1 MRFILSLVL
10 YIFFL
15 GKVIAQS
22 CPGSLLLDA
31 SNSVVD
37 LPSTNQYYTG
47 NNSGY
52 TWECW
57 FKLNQPFGTDMRPLI
72 SSVDGVLFEDQW
84 FGFGWQG
91 GWFNEPVTKLVFKVD
106 GPNSTFPTGPNCSYQ
121 PTGGFI
127 LGTWYHAAGVMD
139 YANQISKLYVNG
151 ALVDSKPITTPPIT
165 RVIPTQ
171 LGLNFSGTNM
181 PLYGNM
187 DEVRIW
193 TRALSATEIASNY
206 DKCLSGSEPN
216 LFLYYRCNQPGGS
229 NVQDASPNNNI
240 GLFAT
245 SPNWSTQQ
253 PVITG
258 TACAS
263 VASTFSANISS
274 TCQGTNTSI
283 ASVTVSTNVTNPVF
297 SYSWTNSS
305 GVLVN
310 QTNSSSSLT
319 NSVSSLANGV
329 YSLVIQMVTPCGIT
343 TSLTKTLTI
352 NCTNQSNIPPCVGIM
367 TGTGMS
373 ICNQYSFSIT
383 PSQTITPLN
392 YGNQGYACTG
402 VNMPDVSFNILGATW
417 RVMKNNWF
425 FQSSLAGELRGYTS
439 SGILQVIPFLPT
451 NTITPINYSGTFVQF
466 AINGVATGSLM
477 NQATFSI
484 SLNSSQHS
492 SNSYTFCP
500 SSNPSVSI
508 SPNVPSQ
515 GGPWTYQWQP
525 GGLTGNP
532 VIVNP
537 SNTTIYTVSA
547 TSSSGCIST
556 TTVYV
561 NVNCPPPLLCSGNL
575 GNAVFM
581 ENFGS
586 GTSLYGPA
594 LPAGTTNYIY
604 QTGNPANGT
613 YVISSSSNPSGVNL
627 GYVNDGD
634 HTGNP
639 NGYMMV
645 VNSDYPASEVY
656 RKHVTGLCQN
666 TTYVFSAYL
675 SNNNTPSTPNN
686 VCPGYVYSNVKF
698 QIEYPLGTI
707 QNSVTTGNLPLGLSN
722 TALNWQQYGFVFT
735 TLPGQTSVD
744 IVLKNNAPGGCGN
757 DYVVDDISLSP
768 CGPGVALNIVPNQ
781 TIFCVGDAVSL
792 QSNYT
797 SGSYVNP
804 QYQWQFS
811 NDGGLTWTNIAGATS
826 PNYSISSV
834 SQSQSGSYQLFVA
847 ENGNINSTAC
857 SIVAGPISFSVS
869 SGVSVSTS
877 TTICSGN
884 SAIINASGSNS
895 YNWSNGATTNSVIVS
910 PLTTTVYTVMGTVG
924 TCTSQATSTVNVIP
938 SSTISVL
945 GNTLIC
951 AGQSTS
957 LTASGATSYSWNTGS
972 STSSITVNPGLTTTY
987 TASTTG
993 SLCVIPAQITVSVVA
1008 VPNVSAGNNTVFCQG
1023 QSGVILTASGA
1034 NTYTWSN
1041 TSSLSSSSSITVSAT
1056 PAITT
1061 NYTLTGMN
1069 SLCTN
1074 TAVVTVS
1081 VNPSPTITAVSFSNT
1096 TCGLNNGEITI
1107 NSFPTNNTYS
1117 WSSGVTST
1125 TNTAV
1130 SLAAGIY
1137 TVNASNGIC
1146 ATSTVV
1152 TILNSQPLTILSN
1165 SVTPSDCGINNGN
1178 ISVVTNYTNSVYSWT
1193 PSAINSSSISNLPA
1207 GSYSLIIVSGA
1218 CSTSTV
1224 FNVPQLNGPTALL
1237 YNLSDALC
1245 ESVNGS
1251 IVVTGVVNGVSPY
1264 QYSFNNTGYSSVNTF
1279 SNLSQGVYTITVKDA
1294 HGCVYSKT
1302 ISIAKSIITST
1313 INLTTNY
1320 PSCDT
1325 TDGSFVIN
1333 SISGGTAPFLLSFN
1347 NSVFSTDSIFEDL
1360 GQGNYTLVV
1369 KDSNQCETIM
1379 ILEMPIDKND
1389 YTLYIP
1395 NTFTPN
1401 KDIVNDTW
1409 FVKGTCINAFN
1420 CLIFNRW
1427 GEKIIELKDINE
1439 QWDGTYKDN
1448 NVPDGVYVYL
1458 IEAETNNGTIY
1469 KNGHITLFR

>member
-1 MRFILSLVL
+1 M
-10 YIFFL
+10 FFL
-15 GKVIAQS
+15 GKIISQS

-47 NNSGY
+47 NNQGY

-57 FKLNQPFGTDMRPLI
+57 FKLNQPFGTDIRPLI
-72 SSVDGVLFEDQW
+72 CSIDGVSFEDQW
-84 FGFGWQG
+84 LGFGWQG

-127 LGTWYHAAGVMD
+127 IGTWYHAAGVMD
-139 YANQISKLYVNG
+139 YANQIAKLFVNG
-151 ALVDSKPITTPPIT
+151 ILVDSKPITTPPIT

-171 LGLNFSGTNM
+171 LGLNYGGAFL

-193 TRALSATEIASNY
+193 TRALSATEIAANY

-229 NVQDASPNNNI
+229 NVLDASPNNNT

-263 VASTFSANISS
+263 STSTFSANVSS

-283 ASVTVSTNVTNPVF
+283 ASVTLSTNVSNPVF

-319 NSVSSLANGV
+319 NSVSSLANGI
-329 YSLVIQMVTPCGIT
+329 YSLTVQMVAPCGIT

-352 NCTNQSNIPPCVGIM
+352 NCIQ
-367 TGTGMS
+367 
-373 ICNQYSFSIT
+373 
-383 PSQTITPLN
+383 
-392 YGNQGYACTG
+392 
-402 VNMPDVSFNILGATW
+402 
-417 RVMKNNWF
+417 
-425 FQSSLAGELRGYTS
+425 
-439 SGILQVIPFLPT
+439 
-451 NTITPINYSGTFVQF
+451 
-466 AINGVATGSLM
+466 
-477 NQATFSI
+477 
-484 SLNSSQHS
+484 
-492 SNSYTFCP
+492 
-500 SSNPSVSI
+500 SNPS
-508 SPNVPSQ
+508 
-515 GGPWTYQWQP
+515 
-525 GGLTGNP
+525 
-532 VIVNP
+532 
-537 SNTTIYTVSA
+537 
-547 TSSSGCIST
+547 
-556 TTVYV
+556 
-561 NVNCPPPLLCSGNL
+561 LCTGNL

-581 ENFGS
+581 EDFGS

-675 SNNNTPSTPNN
+675 SNNNTPSTPNS
-686 VCPGYVYSNVKF
+686 VCPGYVYANVKF

-744 IVLKNNAPGGCGN
+744 VVLKNNAPGGCGN

-768 CGPGVALNIVPNQ
+768 CGPGVALSIVPNQ
-781 TIFCVGDAVSL
+781 TVFCVGDAVSL

-869 SGVSVSTS
+869 SGVSVNTS
-877 TTICSGN
+877 TTICSGS
-884 SAIINASGSNS
+884 SATITASGSNS
-895 YNWSNGATTNSVIVS
+895 YNWSNGSTTNSVVVS
-910 PLTTTVYTVMGTVG
+910 PLATTVYTVIGTVG
-924 TCTSQATSTVNVIP
+924 TCTSQATSTVNIIP
-938 SSTISVL
+938 SATLSIS

-972 STSSITVNPGLTTTY
+972 NSSSITVNPGLTTTY
-987 TASTTG
+987 TATTTG

-1008 VPNVSAGNNTVFCQG
+1008 VPNVSAGNNTFFCQG
-1023 QSGVILTASGA
+1023 QGGVVLTATGA

-1041 TSSLSSSSSITVSAT
+1041 ASSLSSSSSITVSAT
-1056 PAITT
+1056 PSITT

-1107 NSFPTNNTYS
+1107 NSLPTNNTYS

-1137 TVNASNGIC
+1137 TVNISNGSC
-1146 ATSTVV
+1146 STSTIVS
-1152 TILNSQPLTILSN
+1152 ILNSQPLNILSN

-1193 PSAINSSSISNLPA
+1193 PSAINSPSLSNLPA

-1237 YNLSDALC
+1237 YNLSDAIC
-1245 ESVNGS
+1245 ESMNGS
-1251 IVVTGVVNGVSPY
+1251 IAVTGVVNGVAPY
-1264 QYSFNNTGYSSVNTF
+1264 QYSFNNTGYSSINTF
-1279 SNLSQGVYTITVKDA
+1279 SNLAQGVYTVTVKDD

-1302 ISIAKSIITST
+1302 ISIAKSITTST

-1320 PSCDT
+1320 PSCDNS
-1325 TDGSFVIN
+1325 DGSFIVN
-1333 SISGGTAPFLLSFN
+1333 SISGGAAPFLLSFN

-1360 GQGNYTLVV
+1360 GQGNYTLVI
-1369 KDSNQCETIM
+1369 KDSNLCETTM

-1401 KDIVNDTW
+1401 KDIMNDTW

-1439 QWDGTYKDN
+1439 QWDGTYKGK